1 MLIFQILAINNIN
14 PWKLK
19 LNNKSPISLRN
30 TLQYF
35 YNNSYYILNYLYFD
49 QFRLN
54 FYNIM
59 ITRYAINL
67 NIHLFSARK

>member
-35 YNNSYYILNYLYFD
+35 YNNSYYNNSKYKYFE
-49 QFRLN
+49 
-54 FYNIM
+54 
-59 ITRYAINL
+59 
-67 NIHLFSARK
+67 LFTF